1 MNLIWKLLSKHISK
15 GQLLGFFFAN
25 LVGLTIILLGFQ
37 FYIDVLP
44 CFTGEDS
51 FMNDDQ
57 VVLTKAVRSS
67 SVVSG
72 QTNLFSPDDVEDL
85 RSQPFVESLGVFSSN
100 EYHAN
105 ATMSIEANTI
115 FNSEVYF
122 ESVPDEFVDIDKIQW
137 HFAEGDRVVPVLL
150 PRSYITM
157 YNFGFAK
164 SHSLPTLSD
173 GVLGM
178 VDISLF
184 VQGDGKKEVF
194 TGKLIGFSNKISS
207 ILVPQSFMDWT
218 NRNFSSQS
226 HSQPSRILVH
236 FDNPASKEVTSYLE
250 DHGYEVDSDQMN
262 NEKTAYFLKLVV
274 ALVMV
279 VGALI
284 SALSF
289 YILLLSI
296 FLLVQKNEDKLENL
310 LLIGY
315 TTRSVAWPY
324 QMLTLVLNVGI
335 LLVSICAVF
344 ILRGYYYDY
353 LLALSPSLD
362 KSSPMLMVALGAGV
376 VLVLSMLNFIVI
388 HNRIQQIWY
397 SKRRNNGVVS

>member
-105 ATMSIEANTI
+105 ATMWIDANTI

-122 ESVPDEFVDIDKIQW
+122 ESVPDGFVDIDKSQW
-137 HFAEGDRVVPVLL
+137 HYAEGDRVVPVLL

-335 LLVSICAVF
+335 LLVSICAVL

-362 KSSPMLMVALGAGV
+362 KSSPMLMIALGVGA